1 MSKRTLPYFDVLL
14 LELEKRGSHVAKGFG
29 KHVHW
34 GYWKNPI
41 TAKYTHDDFY
51 AAAENLTKEM
61 CTLGNISNHQS
72 VLDVGCGF
80 GGTISFMNDQYSDM
94 VLTGVNIDGRQL
106 QRANKLIK
114 NAAPNPIN
122 FIEADACKLPF
133 PNNYVDNVLAVE
145 CIFHFPSRKLFFQ
158 EASRV
163 LKPGGSITLSDFIPH
178 PLLLPSCWLMPLF
191 KSVSFFGAC
200 NLNYTLRSYRKL
212 AEEHGLEMEAVDIT
226 KNVLPTYYYLG
237 HLNNHIHLALPY
249 RIMAAPFLW
258 AMRFLSKT
266 SLLTYQILS
275 FKKPHDR
282 LLDN

>member
-122 FIEADACKLPF
+122 FIEADRALNF
-133 PNNYVDNVLAVE
+133 DERTIDVLVVE
-145 CIFHFPSRKLFFQ
+145 
-158 EASRV
+158 V
-163 LKPGGSITLSDFIPH
+163 
-178 PLLLPSCWLMPLF
+178 
-191 KSVSFFGAC
+191 V
-200 NLNYTLRSYRKL
+200 
-212 AEEHGLEMEAVDIT
+212 
-226 KNVLPTYYYLG
+226 VLPESGEDRVFEIEFG
-237 HLNNHIHLALPY
+237 HGSY
-249 RIMAAPFLW
+249 
-258 AMRFLSKT
+258 K
-266 SLLTYQILS
+266 
-275 FKKPHDR
+275 
-282 LLDN
+282 